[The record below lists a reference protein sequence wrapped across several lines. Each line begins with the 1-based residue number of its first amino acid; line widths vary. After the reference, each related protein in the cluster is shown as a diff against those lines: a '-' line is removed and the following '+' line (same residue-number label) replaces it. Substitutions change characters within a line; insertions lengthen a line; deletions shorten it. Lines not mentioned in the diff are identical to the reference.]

1 MTRRWSQIWKQL
13 RQSFSVEESLNTTID
28 TSKTFLDA
36 AKTLQENGANL
47 EVLKPLL
54 QNSSSL
60 LDVLC
65 SPLAQ
70 VIGAGLP
77 FVPMGIALLKLCR
90 QNSQEQPTLED
101 CVFIVSQIAY
111 LESVKEILSS
121 DINVNWD
128 AHLQSD
134 AAVRK
139 QLEKLNDIELDYDAA
154 SKTINCF
161 HQSQL
166 AQVFNQVLLARL
178 ASANISN
185 IKLLTE
191 RVAWNTHRYLVKAW
205 IESGDVTKNVMQIS
219 LGEWQKTQQKFQS
232 IDEYLKSQIA
242 TKPEEQVFNEDFIFK
257 DIYVSLKARNVD
269 KNGKLDTNTRPFD
282 LENWAKTL
290 LFATSSNTQR
300 QVMFIQGGPGRGKS
314 VFCRMFADWV
324 RQNLHPVWTPILIR
338 LRDIDDFQP
347 SLEETLRSRIK
358 ADFAQS
364 DDGWLTDRNTR
375 FLFIL
380 DGFDEL
386 RIERGNN
393 QSVERFLRQVG
404 TFQNDY
410 QDNKSGHRVIITGRQ
425 MALHGIDR
433 LPPNL
438 ERVEIAEM
446 DVELQ
451 QQWFEKWYRR
461 FPINKTL
468 EFMDF
473 LVKPENKKSC
483 PQQIKELA
491 KEPLLLYML
500 TAMHRDHI
508 LDIKKFEQ
516 ATETEAKILVYEQAL
531 NWVLTK
537 QRADTRHPDLNYEL
551 TRQHPEALRRILAEA
566 AVCVVQSGGE
576 SASMQMVKARL
587 QQDDEAKELI
597 AKAEKELGEEALKTA
612 LGAFYLKSNDHGG
625 VEFFH
630 KSIREFLCAERIK
643 QSLEEWTEPGRRGRT
658 FNVDEQT
665 MDWEIYDLF
674 GYGGLTPEIV
684 EYLMGLLITSDEF
697 HPVELFKRLENFY
710 VRWCKGE
717 LIDAP
722 PENFPQKKMRLLQ
735 EQGIKQGQR
744 QVDIYAGLNVMILL
758 LELHRYAQGR
768 DELKEEIVFYP
779 SGQPEA
785 NNLWTGKLL
794 HIINYCDCVKFG
806 NFINIVGQFLC
817 YANLNSTYLSGTVMS
832 GTLLSNAN
840 LSLAELSGVNF
851 SEANLSFADLSGAS
865 LDGAYLCYTNLKN
878 ADLRGADLSCANL
891 KNADLSGANLSGAN
905 LSLADLRATDLDGAN
920 LCGVDLTNAKLD
932 DARLSGVDLTD
943 AKLTNASLTG
953 AYLGST
959 DFGDSF
965 LDAANLTS
973 ADLKGA
979 KLKGVDFYSETVGAN
994 FENISWDNYTNWE
1007 NVQGLDTAVNVPE
1020 ALKQQLGMS

>member
-1 MTRRWSQIWKQL
+1 MTRRWSQIWERL

-36 AKTLQENGANL
+36 AKTLQENGASL
-47 EVLKPLL
+47 EVLKPVL
-54 QNSSSL
+54 QHSSSL

-77 FVPMGIALLKLCR
+77 FVPMGIALLKFYR

-128 AHLQSD
+128 AHFQSD
-134 AAVRK
+134 EAVRQ
-139 QLEKLNDIELDYDAA
+139 QLQKLNDIELDYEAA

-161 HQSQL
+161 HQSDL
-166 AQVFNQVLLARL
+166 AQAFNQVLLARL

-185 IKLLTE
+185 AEILTE
-191 RVAWNTHRYLVKAW
+191 RVAWNTPRYLVKAW
-205 IESGDVTKNVMQIS
+205 IKSCDVTKDVIQLS
-219 LGEWQKTQQKFQS
+219 FSDWQKAEQKFQS

-242 TKPEEQVFNEDFIFK
+242 TKPEEKVFNEDFAFK
-257 DIYVSLKARNVD
+257 DIYVPLKARNVD
-269 KNGKLDTNTRPFD
+269 RNGKLNTNTQPFD
-282 LENWAKTL
+282 LETWTKRI
-290 LFATSSNTQR
+290 LFATRSNTQP
-300 QVMFIQGGPGRGKS
+300 QVMFIQGGLGRGKS

-324 RQNLHPVWTPILIR
+324 RQNLHPIWTPILIH

-358 ADFAQS
+358 ADFAQN
-364 DDGWLTDRNTR
+364 DDGWLTDGNTR

-393 QSVERFLRQVG
+393 QSVERFLRQIG

-410 QDNKSGHRVIITGRQ
+410 QDNKAGHRVIITGRQ

-451 QQWFEKWYRR
+451 QQWFEKWYRI
-461 FPINKTL
+461 FPTNDTL
-468 EFMDF
+468 NFMDF
-473 LVKPENKKSC
+473 LQITLDKTAASQQISQNKKSC
-483 PQQIKELA
+483 PQQIQELA
-491 KEPLLLYML
+491 KEPLLLYIL
-500 TAMHRDHI
+500 TAMHRDKKS
-508 LDIKKFEQ
+508 DINQFEQ

-551 TRQHPEALRRILAEA
+551 TRQHPDALRRILAEA

-612 LGAFYLKSNDHGG
+612 LGAFYLKSNDRGG

-643 QSLEEWTEPGRRGRT
+643 QSLEEWTEPGRRGA
-658 FNVDEQT
+658 
-665 MDWEIYDLF
+665 DL
-674 GYGGLTPEIV
+674 
-684 EYLMGLLITSDEF
+684 SD
-697 HPVELFKRLENFY
+697 
-710 VRWCKGE
+710 
-717 LIDAP
+717 
-722 PENFPQKKMRLLQ
+722 
-735 EQGIKQGQR
+735 
-744 QVDIYAGLNVMILL
+744 
-758 LELHRYAQGR
+758 
-768 DELKEEIVFYP
+768 
-779 SGQPEA
+779 A
-785 NNLWTGKLL
+785 NLSHVNLS
-794 HIINYCDCVKFG
+794 D
-806 NFINIVGQFLC
+806 
-817 YANLNSTYLSGTVMS
+817 ANLNRIDLSS
-832 GTLLSNAN
+832 AN
-840 LSLAELSGVNF
+840 LSS
-851 SEANLSFADLSGAS
+851 ANLSSADLSRANLS
-865 LDGAYLCYTNLKN
+865 DTNLS
-878 ADLRGADLSCANL
+878 D
-891 KNADLSGANLSGAN
+891 ADLSGANLSDAN
-905 LSLADLRATDLDGAN
+905 LSGAILSN
-920 LCGVDLTNAKLD
+920 QIWKDVRWD
-932 DARLSGVDLTD
+932 D
-943 AKLTNASLTG
+943 K
-953 AYLGST
+953 
-959 DFGDSF
+959 
-965 LDAANLTS
+965 
-973 ADLKGA
+973 
-979 KLKGVDFYSETVGAN
+979 
-994 FENISWDNYTNWE
+994 TNWK
-1007 NVQGLDTAVNVPE
+1007 NVRGLNTARNVPE
-1020 ALKQQLGMS
+1020 ALKQRLGLS

>member
-1 MTRRWSQIWKQL
+1 MTRRWSQIWERL

-36 AKTLQENGANL
+36 AKTLQENGASL

-54 QNSSSL
+54 QHSSSL

-77 FVPMGIALLKLCR
+77 FVPMGIALLKLYR

-128 AHLQSD
+128 AHFQSD
-134 AAVRK
+134 AAVRQ
-139 QLEKLNDIELDYDAA
+139 QLQKLNDIELDYEAA
-154 SKTINCF
+154 TKTINCF

-166 AQVFNQVLLARL
+166 AQAFNQVLLARL
-178 ASANISN
+178 ASANISEAEN
-185 IKLLTE
+185 LTE
-191 RVAWNTHRYLVKAW
+191 RVVWNTQRYLVKAW
-205 IESGDVTKNVMQIS
+205 IESGDVTKNVIEVS
-219 LGEWQKTQQKFQS
+219 FGEWQKTQQKFQS

-242 TKPEEQVFNEDFIFK
+242 TKPEEKVFNEDFSFK
-257 DIYVSLKARNVD
+257 DIYVPLKARNVD
-269 KNGKLDTNTRPFD
+269 KNGKLDTKTEPFD
-282 LENWAKTL
+282 LETWAKTL
-290 LFATSSNTQR
+290 ILATSPNTQR

-324 RQNLHPVWTPILIR
+324 RQNLHPLWTPILIR
-338 LRDIDDFQP
+338 LRDIDEFQP

-358 ADFAQS
+358 ADFAQGE
-364 DDGWLTDRNTR
+364 DGWLTDRNTR

-410 QDNKSGHRVIITGRQ
+410 QDNKAGHRVIITGRQ

-446 DVELQ
+446 EVELQ
-451 QQWFEKWYRR
+451 QQWFEKWYRI
-461 FPINKTL
+461 FPTNETL
-468 EFMDF
+468 NFMDF
-473 LVKPENKKSC
+473 LQIPLDKTTASQQVSQNKKSC

-500 TAMHRDHI
+500 TAMHRDNT
-508 LDIKKFEQ
+508 LDINKFEQ

-537 QRADTRHPDLNYEL
+537 QRTDNRHGNLNDVL
-551 TRQHPEALRRILAEA
+551 TGQNKDALRRILAEA

-576 SASMQMVKARL
+576 SASMQMVKVRL

-665 MDWEIYDLF
+665 MDWEIYDLL
-674 GYGGLTPEIV
+674 GYGGLTREIV
-684 EYLMGLLITSDEF
+684 EYLMGLLIPSDEF
-697 HPVELFKRLENFY
+697 RPVELFKRLENFY
-710 VRWCKGE
+710 VRWFGGE
-717 LIDAP
+717 FIDAP

-768 DELKEEIVFYP
+768 DELKQQIIFYP
-779 SGQPEA
+779 SGEPQED
-785 NNLWTGKLL
+785 TRTTQLL
-794 HIINYCDCVKFG
+794 RIINYSEAIQLG
-806 NFINIVGQFLC
+806 NFTNLVGQFLRGSDLRGSDLRG
-817 YANLNSTYLSGTVMS
+817 ADLRGADLRG
-832 GTLLSNAN
+832 AD
-840 LSLAELSGVNF
+840 F
-851 SEANLSFADLSGAS
+851 SHTDLRSADLRGSDLRGADFSHADLSR
-865 LDGAYLCYTNLKN
+865 
-878 ADLRGADLSCANL
+878 ADLRGADLSY
-891 KNADLSGANLSGAN
+891 ADLSGADLSRADLRGSDLRGAYLSRADLSHADLRGADLSGVNLISADLSHADLRGSDLRGAN
-905 LSLADLRATDLDGAN
+905 LRGADLRGAYPSDAN
-920 LCGVDLTNAKLD
+920 LSDKI
-932 DARLSGVDLTD
+932 
-943 AKLTNASLTG
+943 
-953 AYLGST
+953 
-959 DFGDSF
+959 FGD
-965 LDAANLTS
+965 
-973 ADLKGA
+973 
-979 KLKGVDFYSETVGAN
+979 
-994 FENISWDNYTNWE
+994 IRWDKNTNWK
-1007 NVQGLDTAVNVPE
+1007 NVQGLDTARNVPE
-1020 ALKQQLGMS
+1020 ALKQQLGLS

>member
-1 MTRRWSQIWKQL
+1 MTRRWPQIWERL
-13 RQSFSVEESLNTTID
+13 RQSLSVEESLNTTID

-36 AKTLQENGANL
+36 AKTLQENGESL
-47 EVLKPLL
+47 EPLKPLL
-54 QNSSSL
+54 QHSSSL

-77 FVPMGIALLKLCR
+77 FVPMGIALLKLYR
-90 QNSQEQPTLED
+90 PNSQEQTTLED

-128 AHLQSD
+128 AHFQSD
-134 AAVRK
+134 AAVR
-139 QLEKLNDIELDYDAA
+139 QQIQKLNDIELDYEAA

-161 HQSQL
+161 RQSEL

-178 ASANISN
+178 ISANISDAE
-185 IKLLTE
+185 ILTE

-205 IESGDVTKNVMQIS
+205 IESGDITKNVIQTS

-242 TKPEEQVFNEDFIFK
+242 TKPEEKVFNEDFSFK
-257 DIYVSLKARNVD
+257 DIYVPLKARNVD
-269 KNGKLDTNTRPFD
+269 KNGKLDTKTEPFY
-282 LENWAKTL
+282 LETWSKTL
-290 LFATSSNTQR
+290 ILATNPNTQR

-324 RQNLHPVWTPILIR
+324 RQNLHPLWTPILIR
-338 LRDIDDFQP
+338 LRDIDEFQP

-364 DDGWLTDRNTR
+364 DNGWLTDRNTR

-393 QSVERFLRQVG
+393 QSVQRFMRQVG

-410 QDNKSGHRVIITGRQ
+410 QDNKAGHQVIITGRQ

-451 QQWFEKWYRR
+451 QQWFEKWYRK
-461 FPINKTL
+461 FSTQKTL

-473 LVKPENKKSC
+473 LQIPLDTTAASQQVTQNQKSC
-483 PQQIKELA
+483 PQQITELA

-500 TAMHRDHI
+500 TAMHRDDTLNI
-508 LDIKKFEQ
+508 NKFEQ
-516 ATETEAKILVYEQAL
+516 VTETEAKILVYEQAL

-665 MDWEIYDLF
+665 MDWEIYDLL
-674 GYGGLTPEIV
+674 GYGGLTREIV
-684 EYLMGLLITSDEF
+684 EYLMGLLIPSKEF
-697 HPVELFKRLENFY
+697 RSVELFKRLENFY
-710 VRWCKGE
+710 LRWCEGE
-717 LIDAP
+717 FIDAP

-744 QVDIYAGLNVMILL
+744 QVDIFAGLNVMILL

-768 DELKEEIVFYP
+768 DELKQQIIFYP
-779 SGQPEA
+779 SGEPLEDA
-785 NNLWTGKLL
+785 WTGRLIR
-794 HIINYCDCVKFG
+794 IINYSDGVKLG
-806 NFINIVGQFLC
+806 NFRNVAGQFF
-817 YANLNSTYLSGTVMS
+817 YYTNLSRAYLRG
-832 GTLLSNAN
+832 AN
-840 LSLAELSGVNF
+840 LS
-851 SEANLSFADLSGAS
+851 D
-865 LDGAYLCYTNLKN
+865 T
-878 ADLRGADLSCANL
+878 DLSCAYLSPTDLSGVDLSRANL
-891 KNADLSGANLSGAN
+891 SCIKLSRANLSRAYLSGSDLSGSDLSCAYLSRADLSSADLSGANLSGAN
-905 LSLADLRATDLDGAN
+905 LSGAN
-920 LCGVDLTNAKLD
+920 L
-932 DARLSGVDLTD
+932 SG
-943 AKLTNASLTG
+943 
-953 AYLGST
+953 
-959 DFGDSF
+959 
-965 LDAANLTS
+965 ANLSDANLSS
-973 ADLKGA
+973 ADL
-979 KLKGVDFYSETVGAN
+979 SGAN
-994 FENISWDNYTNWE
+994 LSHEIFGDIMWDENTNWE
-1007 NVQGLDTAVNVPE
+1007 NVRGLDTAVNVPE
-1020 ALKQQLGMS
+1020 ALKQQLGLS

>member
-1 MTRRWSQIWKQL
+1 MTRRGSQTWERL

-36 AKTLQENGANL
+36 AKTLQENGASL
-47 EVLKPLL
+47 ELLKPVL
-54 QNSSSL
+54 QHSSSL

-77 FVPMGIALLKLCR
+77 FVPMGIALLKLYR

-128 AHLQSD
+128 AHIQSD
-134 AAVRK
+134 AAVRQ
-139 QLEKLNDIELDYDAA
+139 QLQKLNDIELDYEAA

-185 IKLLTE
+185 VDILIG
-191 RVAWNTHRYLVKAW
+191 RIAWNTHRYLVKAW
-205 IESGDVTKNVMQIS
+205 IESGDVTKNVIQIS
-219 LGEWQKTQQKFQS
+219 LSEWQKTQQEFQS

-242 TKPEEQVFNEDFIFK
+242 TKPEENVFNEDFAFK

-282 LENWAKTL
+282 LENWARQL
-290 LFATSSNTQR
+290 LFADSPNKQR

-324 RQNLHPVWTPILIR
+324 RQNLYPLWTPILIR
-338 LRDIDDFQP
+338 LRDIDEFQP

-364 DDGWLTDRNTR
+364 DDGLLTDRNNR

-410 QDNKSGHRVIITGRQ
+410 QDNKAGHRVIITGRQ

-446 DVELQ
+446 DLELQ
-451 QQWFEKWYRR
+451 QQWFEKWYRK
-461 FPINKTL
+461 FPTNETL
-468 EFMDF
+468 NFMDF
-473 LVKPENKKSC
+473 LQIPFDKTTASQQISQNKKSC
-483 PQQIKELA
+483 PQQIQELA

-500 TAMHRDHI
+500 TAMHRDDT
-508 LDIKKFEQ
+508 LDINKFEQ
-516 ATETEAKILVYEQAL
+516 AKETEAKILVYEQAL
-531 NWVLTK
+531 KWVLTK

-551 TRQHPEALRRILAEA
+551 TRQNPEALRRILAEA

-587 QQDDEAKELI
+587 QQDDEAKQLI
-597 AKAEKELGEEALKTA
+597 AKAEKELGEGALKTA

-658 FNVDEQT
+658 FNIDEQT
-665 MDWEIYDLF
+665 MDWEIYDLL
-674 GYGGLTPEIV
+674 GYGGLTREIV
-684 EYLMGLLITSDEF
+684 EYLMGLLIPSDEF
-697 HPVELFKRLENFY
+697 CPVELFKRLENFY
-710 VRWCKGE
+710 WRWCGGE
-717 LIDAP
+717 FIDAP

-744 QVDIYAGLNVMILL
+744 QADVYAGLNVMILL

-768 DELKEEIVFYP
+768 DELKEEMIFYP
-779 SGQPEA
+779 SGEPQE
-785 NNLWTGKLL
+785 NTRTTQLL
-794 HIINYCDCVKFG
+794 RIINYSEAIQLG
-806 NFINIVGQFLC
+806 NF
-817 YANLNSTYLSGTVMS
+817 
-832 GTLLSNAN
+832 
-840 LSLAELSGVNF
+840 
-851 SEANLSFADLSGAS
+851 
-865 LDGAYLCYTNLKN
+865 TNLVGKF
-878 ADLRGADLSCANL
+878 
-891 KNADLSGANLSGAN
+891 LSGANLSGAN
-905 LSLADLRATDLDGAN
+905 LNRANLSGAYFSGADLIGADLNRANLSGAYFSGADLIGADLNRADLSRADLSRAALSRAYLSGADLSRANLSRADLTGAN
-920 LCGVDLTNAKLD
+920 LSRANLSRAN
-932 DARLSGVDLTD
+932 LSGADL
-943 AKLTNASLTG
+943 SR
-953 AYLGST
+953 
-959 DFGDSF
+959 
-965 LDAANLTS
+965 ANLS
-973 ADLKGA
+973 RADLSGA
-979 KLKGVDFYSETVGAN
+979 ALSRADLSGAALSGADLSGADLIGADLIGAN
-994 FENISWDNYTNWE
+994 LSGADLSGADLSRADLSRADLSRADLSGADLSGANLSRAD
-1007 NVQGLDTAVNVPE
+1007 L
-1020 ALKQQLGMS
+1020 SR

>member
-1 MTRRWSQIWKQL
+1 MTRRWPQIWERL
-13 RQSFSVEESLNTTID
+13 RQSSSVEESLNTTID
-28 TSKTFLDA
+28 TIKAFLDA
-36 AKTLQENGANL
+36 AKTLQENGASL

-54 QNSSSL
+54 QHSSSL

-77 FVPMGIALLKLCR
+77 FVPIGIALLKLYR

-101 CVFIVSQIAY
+101 CVFIVSQLAY

-121 DINVNWD
+121 DINVNWN
-128 AHLQSD
+128 ANFQSEV
-134 AAVRK
+134 AVRK
-139 QLEKLNDIELDYDAA
+139 QLEKLNDIELDYEAA

-161 HQSQL
+161 QQSEL

-185 IKLLTE
+185 IKVLTE

-205 IESGDVTKNVMQIS
+205 IESGDVTKNVIQTS

-232 IDEYLKSQIA
+232 IDEYLNSQIA
-242 TKPEEQVFNEDFIFK
+242 TKPEEKVFNEDFAFK
-257 DIYVSLKARNVD
+257 DIYVPLKARNVD
-269 KNGKLDTNTRPFD
+269 QNGKLDTEKEPFD
-282 LENWAKTL
+282 LETWARKL
-290 LFATSSNTQR
+290 LLSASPHTQC

-410 QDNKSGHRVIITGRQ
+410 QDNKLGHRVIITGRQ

-446 DVELQ
+446 DLELQ
-451 QQWFEKWYRR
+451 ERWFEKWYRK
-461 FPINKTL
+461 FSTQKTL
-468 EFMDF
+468 DFMDF
-473 LVKPENKKSC
+473 LLPTDKKAISIRQNKLSIEVLKNKNFFTFQNEQLC
-483 PQQIKELA
+483 PQQITELA

-500 TAMHRDHI
+500 TAMHRDDT
-508 LDIKKFEQ
+508 LDINKFEQ

-537 QRADTRHPDLNYEL
+537 QRADSRHLDLNYEL
-551 TRQHPEALRRILAEA
+551 TRQNPEALRRILAEA

-630 KSIREFLCAERIK
+630 KSIREFLCAEHIK

-665 MDWEIYDLF
+665 MDWEIYDLL

-684 EYLMGLLITSDEF
+684 EYLMGLLIPSDEF
-697 HPVELFKRLENFY
+697 RPVELFKRLENFY
-710 VRWCKGE
+710 WRWFEGE
-717 LIDAP
+717 FIDAP

-768 DELKEEIVFYP
+768 DDLEQEIIFYP
-779 SGQPEA
+779 SGEPQE
-785 NNLWTGKLL
+785 NTRTTQLL
-794 HIINYCDCVKFG
+794 RIINYSEAIQLG
-806 NFINIVGQFLC
+806 NFTNLVGQFL
-817 YANLNSTYLSGTVMS
+817 S
-832 GTLLSNAN
+832 
-840 LSLAELSGVNF
+840 
-851 SEANLSFADLSGAS
+851 
-865 LDGAYLCYTNLKN
+865 
-878 ADLRGADLSCANL
+878 R
-891 KNADLSGANLSGAN
+891 ANLSGADLSRAN
-905 LSLADLRATDLDGAN
+905 LSGADLSHAN
-920 LCGVDLTNAKLD
+920 L
-932 DARLSGVDLTD
+932 SG
-943 AKLTNASLTG
+943 
-953 AYLGST
+953 
-959 DFGDSF
+959 
-965 LDAANLTS
+965 
-973 ADLKGA
+973 ADL
-979 KLKGVDFYSETVGAN
+979 S
-994 FENISWDNYTNWE
+994 
-1007 NVQGLDTAVNVPE
+1007 
-1020 ALKQQLGMS
+1020 

>member
-1 MTRRWSQIWKQL
+1 MKRRWSQIWERL

-36 AKTLQENGANL
+36 AKTLQENGESL
-47 EVLKPLL
+47 ELLKPLL
-54 QNSSSL
+54 QHSSSL

-77 FVPMGIALLKLCR
+77 FVPMGIALLKLYR
-90 QNSQEQPTLED
+90 QSSQEQPTLAD

-111 LESVKEILSS
+111 LESVKEILSY

-128 AHLQSD
+128 AHFQSD
-134 AAVRK
+134 AAVRQ
-139 QLEKLNDIELDYDAA
+139 QLQKLNDIELDYKSA
-154 SKTINCF
+154 SETINCF
-161 HQSQL
+161 HQSKL
-166 AQVFNQVLLARL
+166 AQAFNQVLLARL
-178 ASANISN
+178 ASVNTSDAEI
-185 IKLLTE
+185 LTE

-205 IESGDVTKNVMQIS
+205 IESGDVTKNVIQPS
-219 LGEWQKTQQKFQS
+219 FGEWQKTQQKFQS

-242 TKPEEQVFNEDFIFK
+242 TKPEEQVFNEGFAFK
-257 DIYVSLKARNVD
+257 DIYVPLKARNVD
-269 KNGKLDTNTRPFD
+269 KNGKLDTKTEPFD
-282 LENWAKTL
+282 LENWARKIL
-290 LFATSSNTQR
+290 LATSPNTQR

-324 RQNLHPVWTPILIR
+324 RQSLYPLWTPILIR

-358 ADFAQS
+358 FHNFAQS
-364 DDGWLTDRNTR
+364 ENEWLTDRNTR

-404 TFQNDY
+404 IFQDVC
-410 QDNKSGHRVIITGRQ
+410 QDNKAGHRVIITGRQ

-433 LPPNL
+433 LPSNL

-451 QQWFEKWYRR
+451 QQWFDKWYRK
-461 FPINKTL
+461 FTTNKTL

-473 LVKPENKKSC
+473 LVKPETKKSC

-500 TAMHRDHI
+500 TAMHRDNI
-508 LDIKKFEQ
+508 LDINKFEQ

-531 NWVLTK
+531 EWVLTK
-537 QRADTRHPDLNYEL
+537 QRADSRHPDLNYEL

-643 QSLEEWTEPGRRGRT
+643 QSLEEWTELGRRGRT

-665 MDWEIYDLF
+665 MDWEIYDLL
-674 GYGGLTPEIV
+674 GYGGLTLEIV
-684 EYLMGLLITSDEF
+684 EYLIGLLIPSDEF
-697 HPVELFKRLENFY
+697 RPLELFKRLENFY
-710 VRWCKGE
+710 WRWCKGE
-717 LIDAP
+717 FIDAP
-722 PENFPQKKMRLLQ
+722 PENFPQEKMRLLQ
-735 EQGIKQGQR
+735 DQGIKQGQR

-758 LELHRYAQGR
+758 LELHRYAQGL
-768 DELKEEIVFYP
+768 DDLKEEIIFYP
-779 SGQPEA
+779 SGKPEENTSTA
-785 NNLWTGKLL
+785 QLL
-794 HIINYCDCVKFG
+794 RIINYGEAIQLG
-806 NFINIVGQFLC
+806 NFTNLVGQFL
-817 YANLNSTYLSGTVMS
+817 SG
-832 GTLLSNAN
+832 
-840 LSLAELSGVNF
+840 
-851 SEANLSFADLSGAS
+851 
-865 LDGAYLCYTNLKN
+865 
-878 ADLRGADLSCANL
+878 
-891 KNADLSGANLSGAN
+891 ADLSGANLSGAD
-905 LSLADLRATDLDGAN
+905 LSRADL
-920 LCGVDLTNAKLD
+920 
-932 DARLSGVDLTD
+932 SHEI
-943 AKLTNASLTG
+943 
-953 AYLGST
+953 
-959 DFGDSF
+959 FGDMRW
-965 LDAANLTS
+965 D
-973 ADLKGA
+973 
-979 KLKGVDFYSETVGAN
+979 
-994 FENISWDNYTNWE
+994 ENTTWE
-1007 NVQGLDTAVNVPE
+1007 NARGLDTAINVPE
-1020 ALKQQLGMS
+1020 ALKQQLGLS

>member
-1 MTRRWSQIWKQL
+1 MTRRWSQIWERL

-134 AAVRK
+134 AAVR
-139 QLEKLNDIELDYDAA
+139 QELQKLNDIELNYENA

-161 HQSQL
+161 HQSEL

-178 ASANISN
+178 ASANISDAE
-185 IKLLTE
+185 ILME
-191 RVAWNTHRYLVKAW
+191 RVAWNTQRYLVKAW
-205 IESGDVTKNVMQIS
+205 IESGDVTKNVIEVS
-219 LGEWQKTQQKFQS
+219 FGEWQKTQQKFQS

-242 TKPEEQVFNEDFIFK
+242 TKPEEKVFNEDFSFK
-257 DIYVSLKARNVD
+257 DIYVPLKARNVD
-269 KNGKLDTNTRPFD
+269 KNGKLDTKTEPFD
-282 LENWAKTL
+282 LETWAKTL
-290 LFATSSNTQR
+290 ILTTSPNTQR

-324 RQNLHPVWTPILIR
+324 RQHLHPLWTPILIR
-338 LRDIDDFQP
+338 LRDIDEFQP

-375 FLFIL
+375 FLFML

-410 QDNKSGHRVIITGRQ
+410 QDNKAGHRVIITGRQ

-451 QQWFEKWYRR
+451 QQWFEKWYRI
-461 FPINKTL
+461 FPTNETL
-468 EFMDF
+468 NFMDF
-473 LVKPENKKSC
+473 LQISLDQTTSTQVSQNKKSC
-483 PQQIKELA
+483 PRQITELA

-500 TAMHRDHI
+500 TAMHRDNT

-537 QRADTRHPDLNYEL
+537 QRADSRHPYLNYEL

-597 AKAEKELGEEALKTA
+597 AKAEKKLGEEALTTA
-612 LGAFYLKSNDHGG
+612 LCAFYLKPNEIGG

-630 KSIREFLCAERIK
+630 KSFSEFFCAKRIK
-643 QSLEEWTEPGRRGRT
+643 QSLEEWTKLCTRVRD

-665 MDWEIYDLF
+665 MDWEIYDLL

-684 EYLMGLLITSDEF
+684 EYLMGLLIPSDEF
-697 HPVELFKRLENFY
+697 RPVELFKRLENFY
-710 VRWCKGE
+710 WRWCEGE
-717 LIDAP
+717 FIDAP

-768 DELKEEIVFYP
+768 DELKEEMIFYP
-779 SGQPEA
+779 SGQPEEDSWI
-785 NNLWTGKLL
+785 NQLL
-794 HIINYCDCVKFG
+794 PVINYSEAIELG
-806 NFINIVGQFLC
+806 NFTNLVGQFL
-817 YANLNSTYLSGTVMS
+817 SR
-832 GTLLSNAN
+832 
-840 LSLAELSGVNF
+840 
-851 SEANLSFADLSGAS
+851 ADLSGADLS
-865 LDGAYLCYTNLKN
+865 GAYLS
-878 ADLRGADLSCANL
+878 DADLSG
-891 KNADLSGANLSGAN
+891 ADLSGANLSRTD
-905 LSLADLRATDLDGAN
+905 LSGADLSGADLSRAYLIGTDLIG
-920 LCGVDLTNAKLD
+920 AKLSG
-932 DARLSGVDLTD
+932 AYLS
-943 AKLTNASLTG
+943 G
-953 AYLGST
+953 AYLGGADLGGADLSGA
-959 DFGDSF
+959 DLSGADLGGADLSNEIFGDMRW
-965 LDAANLTS
+965 D
-973 ADLKGA
+973 
-979 KLKGVDFYSETVGAN
+979 
-994 FENISWDNYTNWE
+994 ENTNWE
-1007 NVQGLDTAVNVPE
+1007 NVQGLDTARNVPE
-1020 ALKQQLGMS
+1020 ALKQQLGLS